1 MLIYERAPEG
11 RSGEA
16 LGLRMTINN
25 CMHIAIPLFFGSLGS
40 LFGVAPVFIANAA
53 IMTAGGL
60 ISRRKTNDEPRSAAP
75 RLK

>member
-1 MLIYERAPEG
+1 MGAVRHLPSPMQIRTPLA
-11 RSGEA
+11 
-16 LGLRMTINN
+16 
-25 CMHIAIPLFFGSLGS
+25 LFFGSLGS

-60 ISRRKTNDEPRSAAP
+60 LSRGKPNDETRSVAS